1 TAAAA
6 KTPERLKVT
15 EARIYL
21 IEVGGR
27 RPVLAHIL
35 TDKGITG
42 IGEAAVAYGT
52 GATAAAGMIKDL
64 AQEFL
69 LGKDP
74 FANRSHLE
82 RDVRPQLLGQGWRLD
97 RIRRH
102 QRDRAGALGH
112 QGKAFGARESVSS
125 PDEAL
130 HSSAVDCRRGECA

>member
-1 TAAAA
+1 MNRREFLLASTAATAAAA

-74 FANRSHLE
+74 FA
-82 RDVRPQLLGQGWRLD
+82 
-97 RIRRH
+97 
-102 QRDRAGALGH
+102 
-112 QGKAFGARESVSS
+112 
-125 PDEAL
+125 
-130 HSSAVDCRRGECA
+130 AVAPVP